1 MTKPLAFALALAL
14 AAPALAQA
22 TGATGGDGAIAE
34 ILRTGVVGA
43 FLILVLLD
51 RIKIA
56 KENKDLVAAN
66 VMQHEKHQVALMG
79 VAVEQSRL
87 LTENNLVARR
97 QVELMEKV
105 LERDRSK
112 S

>member
-1 MTKPLAFALALAL
+1 MTKTIALALALAL
-14 AAPALAQA
+14 AAPALAQV
-22 TGATGGDGAIAE
+22 GGIDPTGGALAE
-34 ILRTGVVGA
+34 LLRTGVVGV
-43 FLILVLLD
+43 FLVLVLLD
-51 RIKIA
+51 RNKIA
-56 KENKDLVAAN
+56 KRNDELVTAN
-66 VMQHEKHQVALMG
+66 VAQHEKHQAALMG

-105 LERDRSK
+105 LERDRGK